1 MPLSYKE
8 LIYSAVNNAIR
19 NLDPPVSPNVD
30 AEGIAETLF
39 PVVAQEVSET
49 AAADP
54 YKRSLLRRTK
64 SITLVAGLATLSDDV
79 LTKYFTD
86 AVLLNTGNLNQHYAY
101 RDYPDFIR
109 RNDLRL
115 GYFTRNGVTL
125 MVRDPNQQFTIP
137 LTATGTRSLVVPCVI
152 VKPATADTDI
162 DGPDEVLSDLMEAL
176 SEALRGQLIQLGTEA
191 VA

>member
-1 MPLSYKE
+1 MTYRE
-8 LIYSAVNNAIR
+8 LIYASVNNAMR
-19 NLDPPVSPNVD
+19 NLDPPASPNVD

-39 PVVAQEVSET
+39 PVVSQEVSEA

-64 SITLVAGLATLSDDV
+64 TVLLSAGLATLSDDV

-86 AVLLNTGNLNQHYAY
+86 ATLLKTDNLSFKYSY

-115 GYFTRNGVTL
+115 GYFTRNGTTL
-125 MVRDPNQQFTIP
+125 MVRDPNQAFTQP
-137 LTATGTRSLVVPCVI
+137 LTATGPRDLVVPCVI
-152 VKPATADTDI
+152 VRPSTADADI
-162 DGPDEVLSDLMEAL
+162 DGPEEVISDLQDAL
-176 SEALRGQLIQLGTEA
+176 SEALRGVLIQ
-191 VA
+191 VAGETA

>member
-1 MPLSYKE
+1 MTYRE

-39 PVVAQEVSET
+39 PVVAQEVSEA

-64 SITLVAGLATLSDDV
+64 SITLAAGLATLSDDV
-79 LTKYFTD
+79 LTKYFND
-86 AVLLNTGNLNQHYAY
+86 AVLLNTSNLNAHYAY

-115 GYFTRNGVTL
+115 GYFTRNGTTL

-162 DGPDEVLSDLMEAL
+162 DGPDEILSDLMEAL
-176 SEALRGQLIQLGTEA
+176 SEALRGQLIQLAAEA
-191 VA
+191 AA